1 MNGGDKYSNILMFDA
16 AAFQLVLFHYP
27 YQWVAIFLVS
37 DLPAVFL
44 AKPCSEAVFL
54 IFVAGADGR
63 SPTTGNQPYHLLQ
76 GGRAMEKHGLLGAT
90 NVSGQLK
97 QINRRSPRMW
107 SQSKTSM
114 RGRIASYCVKPSDS
128 QKGIR
133 PCLGSLVVT
142 EAATAASCQID

>member
-107 SQSKTSM
+107 SQSKT
-114 RGRIASYCVKPSDS
+114 CT
-128 QKGIR
+128 Q
-133 PCLGSLVVT
+133 C
-142 EAATAASCQID
+142 EAELQATV